1 MVAGKVES
9 PGRAARRKSP
19 YEDETIP
26 MTKNGSRVF
35 VTGAGVISPLGNDLG
50 QFWKNL
56 TAGVSGAAPITR
68 FDATAFDT
76 RFACEVKEFATDG
89 VIDRKDAKRM
99 DRFVQFAV
107 VACHQAIQNAGLDL
121 QNGNLNLDRV
131 GVILGSGIGGM
142 ETFEAQHRVL
152 IERGPGRVSPFFIP
166 MMISDMA
173 AGQVSIQFGLKG
185 PNFCTVSACAS
196 GAHAIGE
203 ALRLLRAGDADVI
216 LAGGSESTITP
227 MALSGFGNAR
237 TLYTRNDDPQRAS
250 RPFDQDR
257 DGFVIGEGAGVI
269 VLETEDHARR
279 RGAPLLCEL
288 DGYGAS
294 ADAFHMTAPSTDG
307 DGAARAMK
315 RALDDAGMPAG
326 DVQYINAHGTSTP
339 TGDPIEVTAVKRVFG
354 EHARKLMMSSTKSMT
369 GHLLG
374 AAGGLEAVV
383 TALTLARGVVPPT
396 INLEKTDPQC
406 DLDFVPNQA
415 RTQRVKAALS
425 NSFGFG
431 GHNVTLAMTAVS

>member
-1 MVAGKVES
+1 
-9 PGRAARRKSP
+9 
-19 YEDETIP
+19 
-26 MTKNGSRVF
+26 MTRNGSRVV
-35 VTGAGVISPLGNDLG
+35 VTGTGVISPLGNDTG
-50 QFWKNL
+50 EFWKNL
-56 TAGVSGAAPITR
+56 VAGVSGAAPITR
-68 FDATAFDT
+68 FDASNLET
-76 RFACEVKEFATDG
+76 RFACEVKGFTTEG
-89 VIDRKDAKRM
+89 IVDRKDAKRM
-99 DRFVQFAV
+99 DRFVQYAV
-107 VACHQAIQNAGLDL
+107 VACHEAIRSAGLDL
-121 QNGNLNLDRV
+121 GTVNLERV

-142 ETFEAQHRVL
+142 ETFEAQHRTM

-216 LAGGSESTITP
+216 LAGGTEATITP

-237 TLYTRNDDPQRAS
+237 TLSTRNDDPQRAS

-288 DGYGAS
+288 IGYGAS

-315 RALDDAGMPAG
+315 RALDDSGMAA
-326 DVQYINAHGTSTP
+326 DEVQYINAHGTSTP
-339 TGDPIEVTAVKRVFG
+339 TGDPVEVAAVKRVFG

-383 TALTLARGVVPPT
+383 TALTLSRGVVPPT

-415 RTQRVKAALS
+415 RTQPVKAALS

-431 GHNVTLAMTAVS
+431 GHNVTLAMTAAS